1 MPQANQLALAV
12 GTSED
17 DVNTFQT
24 ADWTDGT
31 ANFSVCSTRAVD
43 AIFDY
48 FGAVDTSDNALL
60 EEAYINTV
68 FVMPLIDEAT
78 GEVSMTVITIVLLV
92 AVLGIG
98 MFLFGSKDSVGR
110 KWIENT
116 FNNITNKGDNA
127 MDNMG

>member
-1 MPQANQLALAV
+1 MKYKK
-12 GTSED
+12 
-17 DVNTFQT
+17 
-24 ADWTDGT
+24 
-31 ANFSVCSTRAVD
+31 R
-43 AIFDY
+43 IKK
-48 FGAVDTSDNALL
+48 
-60 EEAYINTV
+60 YIYERRCEV
-68 FVMPLIDEAT
+68 LKEPT